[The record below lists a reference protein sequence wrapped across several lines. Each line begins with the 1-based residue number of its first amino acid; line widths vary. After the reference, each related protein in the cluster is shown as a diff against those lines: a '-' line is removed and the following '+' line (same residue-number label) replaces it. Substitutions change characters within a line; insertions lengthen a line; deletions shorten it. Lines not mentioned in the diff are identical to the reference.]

1 MTENIYE
8 DAGLQKYLKE
18 ISDTPTLS
26 REEER
31 KLAIRAQKGDQR
43 AIQKLIES
51 NLKFVVSIAAR
62 YQNRGLSYAEL
73 ISEGNMGLIKAIEK
87 FDPNRDIKL
96 ISYAVWW
103 IKQRIMFALAE
114 KTNVIR
120 VPLGKAN
127 ALSKLRSAHHKHRN
141 RTGEEP
147 SLDELARETNIKKK
161 SIKKLREKNVDT
173 LSLDDINYTDRNDE
187 VQLADL
193 ISDKTTMDPQKRYYR
208 DRTVKKIRESIEGL
222 DKRSAMVL
230 RHYFGLSGEEQK
242 NFAEIAAILNLSR
255 ERVRQIHKEA
265 LQRVLKDIQSDTN
278 TELEYLLSSG
288 I

>member
-1 MTENIYE
+1 MSENIYE

-31 KLAIRAQKGDQR
+31 KLAIRAKKGDQK

-87 FDPNRDIKL
+87 FDPDRDIKL

-114 KTNVIR
+114 KTHVIR
-120 VPLGKAN
+120 VPLGKSN
-127 ALSKLRSAHHKHRN
+127 AISKLRSAHHRHRN

-147 SLDELARETNIKKK
+147 TLEELEKETNIKKK
-161 SIKKLREKNVDT
+161 SIKKLQEKNVDT
-173 LSLDDINYTDRNDE
+173 LSIDDINYTSRNDE
-187 VQLADL
+187 VQLSDL
-193 ISDKTTMDPQKRYYR
+193 ISDTSVMDPQKRYYR
-208 DRTVKKIRESIEGL
+208 DRTVKKINESIEGL
-222 DKRSAMVL
+222 DERSAMVI
-230 RHYFGLSGEEQK
+230 RHYFGLGGEEQK
-242 NFAEIAAILNLSR
+242 NFAEIAAMLNLSR
-255 ERVRQIHKEA
+255 ERIRQIHKEA
-265 LQRVLKDIQSDTN
+265 LHKILKDIQSETN
-278 TELEYLLSSG
+278 VELEHLLVNSH
-288 I
+288 